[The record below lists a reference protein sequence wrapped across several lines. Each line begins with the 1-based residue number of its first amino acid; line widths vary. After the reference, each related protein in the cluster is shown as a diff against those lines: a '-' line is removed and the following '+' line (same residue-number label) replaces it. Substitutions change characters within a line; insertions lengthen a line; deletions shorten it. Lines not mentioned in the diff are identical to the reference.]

1 VNEQILHPSPPLN
14 LVDNDISAVW
24 RCIRNGKLHKE
35 AGKLNTKL
43 NYWTLEDTVWLGKVK
58 VLYNRDCY
66 DDIIQQMSGKNLVL
80 VRGTPGIGKS
90 LFLQRF
96 LVYISDLSIVPFPVI
111 HYLRYENGKSTSTSY
126 VLLENGDVV
135 SLDNDNAPDY
145 LLSDSVDLNVANGK
159 ILSLEVASDKD
170 ANYNNFE
177 KRLKE
182 TKSKDKAT
190 ITMSLFSLE
199 EMYCLNLTI
208 EEDVLKMLFEITG
221 GSARNLNWII
231 QDETEIKK
239 IVETDELNLK
249 KVREVVDWYF
259 LDFKKKNFKKYRNVI
274 INCLCKEL
282 SKTAPD
288 EILNVVNSFF
298 RHRDTNYNKIWSS
311 KFIEILASEVAIDE
325 SSILKKKLKKL
336 FGASGVGNSFKC
348 LGHRKLTSFDK
359 KFTLTPLNKKKTEKP
374 DHKEIMVKF
383 KLPLFRLKSVDDVY
397 NLPDGHYGL
406 PIANNFPLVDA
417 VIQPDTFIQFT
428 VSPVRHNGAT
438 KTLSVLRAL
447 LRDKNKHNHRMIFV
461 VPPESLSTFSHQ
473 TNLSDIKQYVTTTEP
488 VSILGQKRTIH

>member
-35 AGKLNTKL
+35 AGKLDTKF
-43 NYWTLEDTVWLGKVK
+43 NYWTLENTFWLGKVK

-66 DDIIQQMSGKNLVL
+66 DDIIQQMIGKNLVL

-182 TKSKDKAT
+182 TKSGDKAT

-208 EEDVLKMLFEITG
+208 EKMF
-221 GSARNLNWII
+221 
-231 QDETEIKK
+231 
-239 IVETDELNLK
+239 
-249 KVREVVDWYF
+249 
-259 LDFKKKNFKKYRNVI
+259 
-274 INCLCKEL
+274 
-282 SKTAPD
+282 
-288 EILNVVNSFF
+288 
-298 RHRDTNYNKIWSS
+298 
-311 KFIEILASEVAIDE
+311 
-325 SSILKKKLKKL
+325 
-336 FGASGVGNSFKC
+336 
-348 LGHRKLTSFDK
+348 
-359 KFTLTPLNKKKTEKP
+359 
-374 DHKEIMVKF
+374 
-383 KLPLFRLKSVDDVY
+383 
-397 NLPDGHYGL
+397 
-406 PIANNFPLVDA
+406 
-417 VIQPDTFIQFT
+417 
-428 VSPVRHNGAT
+428 
-438 KTLSVLRAL
+438 
-447 LRDKNKHNHRMIFV
+447 
-461 VPPESLSTFSHQ
+461 
-473 TNLSDIKQYVTTTEP
+473 
-488 VSILGQKRTIH
+488 